1 MATTTTTNEESDI
14 EKKKNKNPT
23 GTLNW
28 KDYFTDILS
37 FFIKLLLVF
46 IIGSRI
52 VFACKVAQANLLP
65 TNMNCMPYT
74 NTQPIFETTE
84 PEVNIDI
91 MKIYDSGSKKYETF
105 STKLVFP
112 IKDDT
117 MNHFVLDKLRKVS
130 QQHNTSRLTMYLV
143 DILNNLFSF
152 NFGAVSF
159 ILNSMNSM
167 FSESVIIILGPI
179 LLQYLLLA
187 GYFVNV
193 ILGIILFVVCA
204 GRLFKYNSNN
214 DSNSI
219 SDPASPPNWKPAS
232 SFSPGTI
239 LSVIAAFIISYGFVF
254 FIPFIVF
261 LTCIFQ
267 PFSKVAEIISTGDRK
282 PYTFWDSVK
291 GVLKTKLDLFMT
303 LFCMNTTMATYKYVN
318 VLAAFFVFIAS
329 IIFLYR
335 NSYAKKTVPETATLG
350 VTSSTQ
356 YTKTCSEPG
365 ETYNIEESIQSVP
378 PVPPLAPIPTIESVP
393 PIQSDVSVPTTELV
407 PTTAS
412 VKSLPMIGNKQIIN
426 LPNTPPIENSIN
438 GTRQL
443 GGGDNQMKKIFNQK
457 MKKLSDTLK
466 HRKM

>member
-1 MATTTTTNEESDI
+1 MATTNEESDI
-14 EKKKNKNPT
+14 EKKKNKSPT
-23 GTLNW
+23 GSLNW
-28 KDYFTDILS
+28 KDYFNDIFS

-46 IIGSRI
+46 IVGSRI

-65 TNMNCMPYT
+65 TNMNCRPYT

-84 PEVNIDI
+84 PEVNIDVV
-91 MKIYDSGSKKYETF
+91 KIYDSDSKKYETF

-117 MNHFVLDKLRKVS
+117 MNHFILDKLRKVS

-152 NFGAVSF
+152 NFGAISF

-167 FSESVIIILGPI
+167 FSESVIIVLGPI

-193 ILGIILFVVCA
+193 IVGIILFIVCA

-254 FIPFIVF
+254 FIPFFVF

-267 PFSKVAEIISTGDRK
+267 PFSKVAEIISTGERK

-318 VLAAFFVFIAS
+318 VLAAFFVLIAS

-350 VTSSTQ
+350 LSSSIQ

-365 ETYNIEESIQSVP
+365 ETYNVEESVPTVLPLAPVPTIPPLVPVQPIQSVK
-378 PVPPLAPIPTIESVP
+378 PLPI
-393 PIQSDVSVPTTELV
+393 
-407 PTTAS
+407 
-412 VKSLPMIGNKQIIN
+412 IGNKQITN
-426 LPNTPPIENSIN
+426 LPNTPPIQKSIN
-438 GTRQL
+438 ETRQL
-443 GGGDNQMKKIFNQK
+443 GGGGREENELKKIFNRK